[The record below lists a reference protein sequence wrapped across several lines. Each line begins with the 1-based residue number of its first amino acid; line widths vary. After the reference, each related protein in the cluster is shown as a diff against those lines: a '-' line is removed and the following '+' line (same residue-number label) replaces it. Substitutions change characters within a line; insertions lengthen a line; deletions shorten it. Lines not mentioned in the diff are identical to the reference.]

1 MKRRHWTQ
9 TPAGRARMSAIGKLK
24 AHTRK
29 EREHAAD
36 GAQEKD
42 TDVAFALG
50 FVTAWLETYA
60 SRAGVPASA
69 LAYRVGKLLQATARR

>member
-1 MKRRHWTQ
+1 
-9 TPAGRARMSAIGKLK
+9 MSAITT
-24 AHTRK
+24 ARRK

-36 GAQEKD
+36 PEKD
-42 TDVAFALG
+42 TDTAFALG